1 MLYGSEAMGGV
12 INIITKQ
19 DFKNSVTAGVG
30 NLRSTKNN
38 NATVNAD
45 KLSV

>member
-30 NLRSTKNN
+30 NYGQQNTMLLLMLIN
-38 NATVNAD
+38 
-45 KLSV
+45 